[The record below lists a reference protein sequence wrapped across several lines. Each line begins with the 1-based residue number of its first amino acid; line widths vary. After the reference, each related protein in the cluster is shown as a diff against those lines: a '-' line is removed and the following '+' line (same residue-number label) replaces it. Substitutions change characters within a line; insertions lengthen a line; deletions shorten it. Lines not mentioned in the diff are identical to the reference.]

1 VSFVVKKLDLL
12 ANWLMNNRKHALI
25 ILHPF
30 LVAIYPTA
38 TLLAFNLEEVRPS
51 SALRPLIFSMLVTA
65 ALLLLARLLMT
76 SWQKAAL
83 VTTLG
88 LILFFSYGHVY
99 NSLEQIQLSGFPLG
113 RHRFLA
119 PAWLGFFLLSWWS
132 VHRSKRDLRAANRF
146 LNLAAGLALVF
157 PLIQIGQ
164 YTLHVLDNSPLNSTA
179 LLTLPQ
185 SPDRGIGDSSPPSSN
200 GATEDSSPPLS
211 RGAGGDSPPLSRGA
225 ATESVAPADSSPPL
239 SRGAGGD
246 SPDIYYII
254 LDGYARDD
262 ILRKFYELDNRDF
275 LDRLRELGF
284 YVAGCS
290 QSNYAQTQLSLASSL
305 NLAYLD
311 SLGADFHAGNDSRAG
326 LPDLIQHSAV
336 RRYLEDSGYKFIA
349 FETGYP
355 ATEIRDA
362 DLFYSPGA
370 VRGLNDFESLFIR
383 TTAARLLAE
392 GVAALNIK
400 PDWEARD
407 QDHRARILFT
417 LEKLPQIAHL
427 DGPKFVFAHIVA
439 PHWPHVFGPD
449 GEPVHEHQDS
459 ASGYRNQVIFI
470 NKQIKRVIT
479 EILAGSPAPPVI
491 ILQAD
496 HGSIIESP
504 ERRMS
509 ILNAY
514 HLPGGGERLLYENIS
529 PVNTFRVIFDYYYG
543 ADLERLEDI
552 SYYSIYDRPYE
563 YTIVKNERPGCP

>member
-1 VSFVVKKLDLL
+1 
-12 ANWLMNNRKHALI
+12 MNNRKQSILS
-25 ILHPF
+25 LHPF

-38 TLLAFNLEEVRPS
+38 MLLAFNVEEVRLA
-51 SALRPLIFSMLVTA
+51 SALRPLIFSMLGTV
-65 ALLLLARLLMT
+65 ALLLLARLLVD

-88 LILFFSYGHVY
+88 MILFFSYGHVY
-99 NSLEQIQLSGFPLG
+99 NNLEQIQLSGFPLG

-119 PAWLGFFLLSWWS
+119 PAWLGIFLVGWWG
-132 VHRSKRDLRAANRF
+132 VRRKKQDLRAANRF
-146 LNLAAGLALVF
+146 LNIAAGLALLF

-164 YTLHVLDNSPLNSTA
+164 YAFRTLDSSPLDSTA
-179 LLTLPQ
+179 LLGLPR
-185 SPDRGIGDSSPPSSN
+185 SPDQGLRDIGDSAPPSSN
-200 GATEDSSPPLS
+200 GA
-211 RGAGGDSPPLSRGA
+211 GGDSAPPSSNSAGR
-225 ATESVAPADSSPPL
+225 DSAPPL

-262 ILRKFYELDNRDF
+262 ILRKFYQLDNRDF

-284 YVAGCS
+284 YVAGCA

-305 NLAYLD
+305 NFAYLD
-311 SLGADFHAGNDSRAG
+311 SLGDDFHAGNDSRTG
-326 LPDLIQHSAV
+326 LPDLIQRSAV
-336 RRYLEDSGYKFIA
+336 RRYLEESGYKIIA
-349 FETGYP
+349 FDTGYP
-355 ATEIRDA
+355 PTEIRDA
-362 DLFYSPGA
+362 DLFFSPGV

-417 LEKLPQIAHL
+417 LEKLPQIARL
-427 DGPKFVFAHIVA
+427 EGPKFVFAHIVA
-439 PHWPHVFGPD
+439 PHWPHVFGQD

-459 ASGYRNQVIFI
+459 ASGYRDQVIFI
-470 NKQIKRVIT
+470 NKQIEPVIA
-479 EILAGSPAPPVI
+479 EILASSSTPPII

-496 HGSIIESP
+496 HGSVIESP
-504 ERRMS
+504 VRRMS

-514 HLPGGGERLLYENIS
+514 HLPGGGERLLYESIS
-529 PVNTFRVIFDYYYG
+529 PVNSFRVIFDYYYG
-543 ADLERLEDI
+543 VHLERLEDI

-563 YTIVKNERPGCP
+563 YTIVNNERPGCP